1 MKISINEKWKMR
13 IVPDGIEKT
22 NKNNEKNGKNSRG
35 AGYKNTWIKAVVPG
49 SVYTDLLRQGQMED
63 PFFKD
68 NEDKALALMDN
79 DFEYETEFDAP
90 KDYLSCYDQILHF
103 DGLDTI
109 ADIFLNGT
117 KLGSTNNMHRMYE
130 FNIKGIVKN
139 KGNKL
144 LVVFHSPTKYIEEA
158 QKKDYEDGTS
168 DAMPGFPHI
177 RKTHSSFG
185 WDWGAHLPDAGIYRP
200 VYLIGT
206 GSVRI
211 ESVQI
216 CQKHTIVR
224 ADLEKGAD
232 KKNGVYKVIEDDK
245 KNGIDKKRIR
255 MKAASDAV
263 NVKLSFKPE
272 LLVNSSDLSDL
283 ECTLAQL
290 TYDVKVTGPDHKE
303 YKSKQVKMFPS
314 ASRSLDAGK
323 KLSMDALNLEIES
336 FEKADGL
343 VGVRVSAQKSL
354 DEIMIENAN
363 IWWPRGYGKQPLYDV
378 EVTVYEAGVVI
389 DSWSKKI
396 GLRTVDLN
404 LKKGKNAE
412 DFAIRVNGKSIFAMG
427 ADYIPEDH
435 LLGRV
440 NYETTRSLLE
450 KAAFANH
457 NCIRVWGGGYYP
469 EDWFYDICDELGL
482 LVWQDMMFAC
492 AIYHL
497 TKEFENNIKEE
508 FRQNLRRL
516 RHHASLG
523 LICGNN
529 EMESFVNVGLWVHKK
544 EEIRDYTIM
553 YEHIIPK
560 MVADIAPN
568 VSYWPSSPSSGGSFD
583 EPGCETRGDQHYWDV
598 WHGDK
603 PFTEYRKYKF
613 RFLSE
618 FGFQS
623 FPLRKT
629 IDLITDDEE
638 DRNIFSY
645 VMERH
650 QRNGAANGKIMNY
663 MQQTYRYP
671 SDFDTLLY
679 ASHMLQ
685 ADGIRLGIEHFRRY
699 RGQCMGAVVWQLN
712 DCWPVASWSSIDYA
726 GRLKALHYAEKRAFA
741 PLMISCEEN
750 GRINSGKAVNELPD
764 NFEKSIRLCVANESM
779 EDRKV
784 TVLWELRKAD
794 GTTVN
799 KRVGNSNADSSC
811 PVSGTKKLVVPAL
824 SSVWLDKID
833 MADVDEFTQY
843 VSYHLLDEKGEEISG
858 GSVIFSLPKY
868 FKYINPNLKAK
879 VKGDTITITSD
890 AYAKGVEILNDNED
904 LIVSDNYF
912 DMDKGSKTVRILSGN
927 TDNLRLRSVYD
938 IR

>member
-1 MKISINEKWKMR
+1 MFFGFTGLLYRCYGGIDLNRISISDNDKWKMR
-13 IVPDGIEKT
+13 IISSDSK
-22 NKNNEKNGKNSRG
+22 GK
-35 AGYKNTWIKAVVPG
+35 WIKAVVPG
-49 SVYTDLLRQGQMED
+49 SVYTDLLREGLMED

-68 NEDKALALMDN
+68 NEDKALMLMDN
-79 DFEYETEFDAP
+79 DFEYETSFNVS
-90 KDYLSCYDQILHF
+90 KDFLSCYDQILHF
-103 DGLDTI
+103 DGLDTVT
-109 ADIFLNGT
+109 DVFLNGQ
-117 KLGSTNNMHRMYE
+117 KLGSTENMHRMYE
-130 FNIKGIVKN
+130 FDIKDIVKE

-144 LVVFHSPTKYIEEA
+144 TVLFHSPTRYIKEA
-158 QKKDYEDGTS
+158 VEKDYVDGSS

-200 VYLIGT
+200 VYLIGS
-206 GSVRI
+206 GSVRL

-216 CQKHTIVR
+216 LQKHITV
-224 ADLEKGAD
+224 KNSVSD
-232 KKNGVYKVIEDDK
+232 KKAVKSSGRNTKTSN
-245 KNGIDKKRIR
+245 KNNINE
-255 MKAASDAV
+255 ST
-263 NVKLSFKPE
+263 NVKISFKPE
-272 LLVNSSDLSDL
+272 LLINSTDLSDL
-283 ECTLAQL
+283 ESALSKL
-290 TYDVKVTGPDHKE
+290 TYDVKITDPDGREVRSKE
-303 YKSKQVKMFPS
+303 TKLFPS
-314 ASRSLDAGK
+314 SGRNKSSDKKPAIDAF
-323 KLSMDALNLEIES
+323 ALKMSGIES
-336 FEKADGL
+336 ADGL
-343 VGVRVSAQKSL
+343 VGVRVRALENSL
-354 DEIMIENAN
+354 SITIEDAK
-363 IWWPRGYGKQPLYDV
+363 IWWPRGYGQQPLYDV
-378 EVTVYEAGVVI
+378 EVTLYEDGHKI
-389 DSWSKKI
+389 DSWTKRI

-404 LKKGKNAE
+404 LKKGRKAA
-412 DFAIRVNGKSIFAMG
+412 DFAIRVNGTPIFAMG

-440 NYETTRSLLE
+440 NPATTRSLLE

-457 NCIRVWGGGYYP
+457 NCVRVWGGGYYP

-492 AIYHL
+492 AVYHL
-497 TKEFENNIKEE
+497 TEKFENNIKEE

-529 EMESFVNVGLWVHKK
+529 EMEMFVDRGVWVHSK
-544 EEIRDYTIM
+544 EEVRDYTIM
-553 YEHIIPK
+553 YERIIPG
-560 MVADIAPN
+560 MLTDIAPQ
-568 VSYWPSSPSSGGSFD
+568 VSYWPSSPSSGGAFD
-583 EPGCETRGDQHYWDV
+583 DPGSETRGDQHYWDV

-603 PFTEYRKYKF
+603 PFTEYRKFRF

-629 IDLITDDEE
+629 IDLITDDEN

-699 RGQCMGAVVWQLN
+699 RGECMGAVVWQLN

-750 GRINSGKAVNELPD
+750 GRINCGKAVNEYPKD
-764 NFEKSIRLCVANESM
+764 FEKSIRLNVANESM
-779 EDRKV
+779 EDRVV
-784 TVLWELRKAD
+784 TAIWELRNAN
-794 GTTVN
+794 GTAVS
-799 KRVGNSNADSSC
+799 KSEVSC
-811 PVSGTKKLVVPAL
+811 PVSGTKKITVPAL
-824 SSVWLDKID
+824 TSVWLDKVD
-833 MADVDEFTQY
+833 MEGVDEFSQY
-843 VSYHLLDEKGEEISG
+843 VSYHLLDENGIEISG

-868 FKYINPNLKAK
+868 FKYEDPKLELEASA
-879 VKGDTITITSD
+879 DTITITSS
-890 AYAKGVEILNDNED
+890 AYARGVEILNDNED
-904 LIVSDNYF
+904 IILSDNYF
-912 DMDKGSKTVRILSGN
+912 DMDKGTKTIKVISGSC
-927 TDNLRLRSVYD
+927 DNLRLRSVYD
-938 IR
+938 IK

>member
-1 MKISINEKWKMR
+1 MALFDVFIGFTGPFYRYYGGIIVNRISINKKWKMR
-13 IVPDGIEKT
+13 IISPDKT
-22 NKNNEKNGKNSRG
+22 GK
-35 AGYKNTWIKAVVPG
+35 WINAVVPG
-49 SVYTDLLRQGQMED
+49 SVYTDLLREGLMED

-68 NEDKALALMDN
+68 NEDKALRLMDN
-79 DFEYETEFDAP
+79 DFEYETTFDVS
-90 KDYLSCYDQILHF
+90 KSFLSDHDQILHF

-109 ADIFLNGT
+109 TDVFLNGK
-117 KLGSTNNMHRMYE
+117 KLGSTDNMHRMYE
-130 FNIKGIVKN
+130 FDVKGIVKE

-144 LVVFHSPTKYIEEA
+144 TVLFHSPTRYIKDA
-158 QKKDYEDGTS
+158 LDKDYIDGSS

-200 VYLIGT
+200 VYLIGSNGT
-206 GSVRI
+206 RL

-216 CQKHTIVR
+216 LQKHTVVKNS
-224 ADLEKGAD
+224 ATG
-232 KKNGVYKVIEDDK
+232 KKKV
-245 KNGIDKKRIR
+245 NSSQRNNT
-255 MKAASDAV
+255 KANKSTV
-263 NVKLSFKPE
+263 NEITNVKLSFIPE
-272 LLVNSSDLSDL
+272 LLINSAGMSCLEDSLSKL
-283 ECTLAQL
+283 SYE
-290 TYDVKVTGPDHKE
+290 VTVTDPDGRE
-303 YKSKQVKMFPS
+303 LKSKEIKIFPS
-314 ASRSLDAGK
+314 AGRNMSSDK
-323 KLSMDALNLEIES
+323 KLSMNTLSLEMSGLER
-336 FEKADGL
+336 ADGL
-343 VGVRVSAQKSL
+343 VGIRAFAQEDAL
-354 DEIMIENAN
+354 AITIEDAR
-363 IWWPRGYGKQPLYDV
+363 IWWPRGYGQQPLYGV
-378 EVTVYEAGVVI
+378 EVTLYEDGHKI
-389 DSWSKKI
+389 DSWAKKI

-404 LKKGKNAE
+404 LKKGRQAR
-412 DFAIRVNGKSIFAMG
+412 DFAIRVNGTPIFAMG

-440 NYETTRSLLE
+440 SPSTTRSLLE
-450 KAAFANH
+450 KAAFANY
-457 NCIRVWGGGYYP
+457 NCVRVWGGGYYP

-492 AIYHL
+492 AVYHL
-497 TKEFENNIKEE
+497 TEKFENNIKEE

-529 EMESFVNVGLWVHKK
+529 EMEMFVDRRLWVHSN
-544 EEIRDYTIM
+544 EEVRDYTIM
-553 YEHIIPK
+553 YERIIPK
-560 MVADIAPN
+560 MLADIAPQ
-568 VSYWPSSPSSGGSFD
+568 VSYWPSSPSSGGAFD
-583 EPGCETRGDQHYWDV
+583 DPGSETRGDQHYWDV

-603 PFTEYRKYKF
+603 PFTEYRKFKF

-623 FPLRKT
+623 FPLGKT
-629 IDLITDDEE
+629 IDLITDDEK

-699 RGQCMGAVVWQLN
+699 RGECMGAVVWQLN

-750 GRINSGKAVNELPD
+750 GRINSGKAVNEYPKD
-764 NFEKSIRLCVANESM
+764 FEKSIRLNVANESM
-779 EDRKV
+779 EDRVV
-784 TVLWELRKAD
+784 TAKWELRNAD
-794 GTTVN
+794 GTSVS
-799 KRVGNSNADSSC
+799 KSAVSC
-811 PVSGTKKLVVPAL
+811 PVSGSKKITVPAL
-824 SSVWLDKID
+824 TSVWLDKVD
-833 MADVDEFTQY
+833 MEGVDEFSQY
-843 VSYHLLDEKGEEISG
+843 VSYHLLDENGIEISG

-868 FKYINPNLKAK
+868 FKYEDPKLELK
-879 VKGDTITITSD
+879 VEGDTITITSD
-890 AYAKGVEILNDNED
+890 AYARGVEILNDNED
-904 LIVSDNYF
+904 MILSDNYF
-912 DMDKGSKTVRILSGN
+912 DMDKGTKTVRVVSGS
-927 TDNLRLRSVYD
+927 TDRLRLRSVYD
-938 IR
+938 IK